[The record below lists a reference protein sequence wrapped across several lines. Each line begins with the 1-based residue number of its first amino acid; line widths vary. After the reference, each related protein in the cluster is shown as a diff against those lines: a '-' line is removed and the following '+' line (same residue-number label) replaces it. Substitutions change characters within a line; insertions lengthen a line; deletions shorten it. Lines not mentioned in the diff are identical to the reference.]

1 MKDKGETTTRRKL
14 LQILTHG
21 RFNDLVTIFGM
32 HLDNSRAESCAQ
44 RVVTLQA
51 DDWTLPPQYD
61 EYPEDGSLITIGCDS
76 NHQMNSKA
84 LILALEIISV
94 T

>member
-44 RVVTLQA
+44 RVVTL
-51 DDWTLPPQYD
+51 
-61 EYPEDGSLITIGCDS
+61 
-76 NHQMNSKA
+76 
-84 LILALEIISV
+84 
-94 T
+94 